1 MNGRTYSRKEIAALM
16 ERAAEL
22 QSHGPTGDEDGLTL
36 DELEAV
42 AASSGIDPAAL
53 RQAAREMGGVSREA
67 TDEQS
72 DTQIFAER
80 FVSFPDLND
89 ESLAAVTEEVIIELR
104 HRFGNATDPVSRMLG
119 YGIQDAEQIGKT
131 MEWRHTS
138 DMGIV
143 TTVQMRPRGDGVQ
156 LRMSQN
162 VGWASPMASSFA
174 YALIPAV
181 LAAVVAMIMVKT
193 GFVVLGVFAVAM
205 LVFSPLIRSI
215 DVNWRAKK
223 DRELEA
229 LADRLARTIAT
240 TVPKSE
246 PGPQRPLLDDLD
258 PESTASG
265 DRQPS
270 YRTRI

>member
-1 MNGRTYSRKEIAALM
+1 MNGRTYSREEIAALM

-80 FVSFPDLND
+80 FVSFPDLD
-89 ESLAAVTEEVIIELR
+89 DDSLAAAIEEVIVELR
-104 HRFGNATDPVSRMLG
+104 HRFGMTSDPIMRALG
-119 YGIQDAEQIGKT
+119 YGVHDTEQIGKT
-131 MEWRHTS
+131 FEWRHTTS
-138 DMGIV
+138 MGVV

-156 LRMSQN
+156 VRMSQK
-162 VGWASPMASSFA
+162 VGWGSPTAEGMT
-174 YALIPAV
+174 YALIPAA
-181 LAAVVAMIMVKT
+181 LAAVVALIMVKAAFI
-193 GFVVLGVFAVAM
+193 GLGVFAVGM
-205 LVFSPLIRSI
+205 LVFGPLIRNL

-229 LADRLARTIAT
+229 LADRLARTIAG
-240 TVPKSE
+240 TVPKIEAES
-246 PGPQRPLLDDLD
+246 QRRLLDDC
-258 PESTASG
+258 G
-265 DRQPS
+265 PS
-270 YRTRI
+270 